1 MNRTHLPAH
10 SSPAVPAAVVV
21 LAVPPVTAV
30 VLSPVV
36 ADAPVLV
43 VGAVRIVDAA
53 VVLVEVDTVVD
64 AHVAD
69 VAAPVADVPGE
80 DEFVVSVHVVADVDT
95 RVVVVVVV
103 VVVETVVVAAVV
115 EVLSAGPTILP
126 GALVSVEVGVV
137 APAFVE
143 LSVVKGEAVVV
154 VAPMVVEVV
163 GAVANETRWWYY
175 LQHKMNLE

>member
-95 RVVVVVVV
+95 HVVVV

-143 LSVVKGEAVVV
+143 LLVVKGEAVVV

-163 GAVANETRWWYY
+163 GAVTNETRWWYY